1 MDAIPSL
8 PPYAHVT
15 QEAVQCAAKASS
27 LYDVP
32 ELLLHAILMKENG
45 RVGKTSRNRN
55 GTEDLGP
62 AQINSSQIPRFTAMG
77 LSRGYILNDFCTNIY
92 VSAYILRENY
102 NRKHDWFQAIVS
114 YNIGPN
120 NWTQERY
127 RIGYNYAVGVVRY
140 WWSFQNYVDA
150 RSGIHREATSQVALV
165 AQVAASKAPRAPRV
179 VTTSQQLVYSVAPD
193 GTVTSAGEDSG
204 Q

>member
-15 QEAVQCAAKASS
+15 QEAVQCAAKAS
-27 LYDVP
+27 LRYDVP

-62 AQINSSQIPRFTAMG
+62 AQINSSQVPRFTAMG
-77 LSRGYILNDFCTNIY
+77 LNREYILNDFCTNIY

-102 NRKHDWFQAIVS
+102 NKKHDWFQAIVS

-120 NWTQERY
+120 NWTQDRY
-127 RIGYNYAVGVVRY
+127 RVGYNYAVGVVRY

-150 RSGIHREATSQVALV
+150 QHGIRRVASQSGT
-165 AQVAASKAPRAPRV
+165 AAPAPRPAAPAG
-179 VTTSQQLVYSVAPD
+179 SSGQQLVYSVSPD
-193 GTVTSAGEDSG
+193 GDVSSASPGAG

>member
-15 QEAVQCAAKASS
+15 QEAVQCAAKAS
-27 LYDVP
+27 LRYDVP

-55 GTEDLGP
+55 GSEDLGP
-62 AQINSSQIPRFTAMG
+62 AQINSSQIPRFAAMG
-77 LSRGYILNDFCTNIY
+77 LNRDYILNDFCTNIY
-92 VSAYILRENY
+92 VSAYILRENF
-102 NRKHDWFQAIVS
+102 NKKHDWFQAIVS

-120 NWTQERY
+120 NWTQDRY

-150 RSGIHREATSQVALV
+150 QHGIRR
-165 AQVAASKAPRAPRV
+165 VAAQSGA
-179 VTTSQQLVYSVAPD
+179 VTTAPGPTQKASSAGQQLVYSVAPD
-193 GTVTSAGEDSG
+193 GEVAAASADSG